1 MRRTGYGGYRGRR
14 TGRDVL
20 KYLIAILV
28 VLVGVLAGIL
38 LLGDERPAREEQTPP
53 AQQQQ
58 QVAPPTEG
66 ERAPE
71 VTPEPAPEP
80 EPEAEPEPEVWV
92 TRAVGVEVA
101 QVLDGSWKRVVE
113 EQGAN
118 TVVVNMKPDD
128 GTILWDTVES
138 APNAQLEA
146 ALGEMK
152 EEVCIV
158 ARFSCFRDELLANT
172 YEYCIHSNS
181 GYRWKDFG
189 GIHWVSPANLKVQDY
204 MIDRAVE
211 LAGMGFQEILLDN
224 CGYPQNGSGEMGW
237 IKRGEVYDLEHLDLV
252 IGAFLEKLKRAVE
265 PYEVTV
271 SVRTNPAVVQDAM
284 GDRTGLTGAVLEQY
298 AGRIWMSEIGT
309 AAPLAEILT
318 EAGVS
323 RVGDHRLVTQTT
335 VLVPENQWAQ
345 AVLPF

>member
-1 MRRTGYGGYRGRR
+1 MRRTRYGGYRGRR

-20 KYLIAILV
+20 KYVILGLLV
-28 VLVGVLAGIL
+28 VIGVLAGIL
-38 LLGDERPAREEQTPP
+38 LLGREKPVEELPPEVQQEQQEQLPEGEQTEPQPTP
-53 AQQQQ
+53 APQ
-58 QVAPPTEG
+58 
-66 ERAPE
+66 
-71 VTPEPAPEP
+71 PEP
-80 EPEAEPEPEVWV
+80 EPEPEPEPFVMQ
-92 TRAVGVEVA
+92 AVGVEVA

-128 GTILWDTVES
+128 GIIVWDTVES
-138 APNAQLEA
+138 APNAELEK
-146 ALGEMK
+146 ALAGMR
-152 EEVCIV
+152 EEVGLV
-158 ARFSCFRDELLANT
+158 ARISCFRDEQLANT

-189 GIHWVSPANLKVQDY
+189 GIHWVSPAHPEVQDY

-211 LAGMGFQEILLDN
+211 LAGMGFHEILLDN

-252 IGAFLEKLKRAVE
+252 IGSFLEKLARAVK

-271 SVRTNPAVVQDAM
+271 SVRTNPVVVQTEM
-284 GDRTGLTGAVLEQY
+284 GDRTGLTGVVLEQY
-298 AGRIWMSEIGT
+298 AGRIWMSEIGNT
-309 AAPLAEILT
+309 APLAEILT
-318 EAGVS
+318 QAGVN
-323 RVGDHRLVTQTT
+323 VVEHRLVTQTA
-335 VLVPENQWAQ
+335 VLVPENRWEQ

>member
-1 MRRTGYGGYRGRR
+1 MRRARYGGYRGRR

-20 KYLIAILV
+20 KYVIVGLLVLIG
-28 VLVGVLAGIL
+28 VLVGIL
-38 LLGDERPAREEQTPP
+38 LLGEKAPVEELPP
-53 AQQQQ
+53 AVEQEQQ
-58 QVAPPTEG
+58 PTVNE
-66 ERAPE
+66 PE
-71 VTPEPAPEP
+71 ALPEP
-80 EPEAEPEPEVWV
+80 EPEPEPIPEPEPFVMQ
-92 TRAVGVEVA
+92 AVGVEVT
-101 QVLDGSWKRVVE
+101 QVLDGSWRRVVE

-128 GTILWDTVES
+128 GILVWDTVES
-138 APNAQLEA
+138 APNAELED
-146 ALGEMK
+146 ALGDMR
-152 EEVCIV
+152 EEVGIV
-158 ARFSCFRDELLANT
+158 ARISCFRDEWLANT

-189 GIHWVSPANLKVQDY
+189 GVHWVSPAKAEVQSY
-204 MIDRAVE
+204 IIDRAVE

-237 IKRGEVYDLEHLDLV
+237 IKRGEVYDPEHLDLV
-252 IGAFLEKLKRAVE
+252 IGSFLEKLTRALE

-284 GDRTGLTGAVLEQY
+284 GDRTGLTGVLLEQY
-298 AGRIWMSEIGT
+298 AGRIWMSEIDT
-309 AAPLAEILT
+309 AAPLAEILA

-323 RVGDHRLVTQTT
+323 VVEHRLVTQTDI
-335 VLVPENQWAQ
+335 LIPENRWEQ